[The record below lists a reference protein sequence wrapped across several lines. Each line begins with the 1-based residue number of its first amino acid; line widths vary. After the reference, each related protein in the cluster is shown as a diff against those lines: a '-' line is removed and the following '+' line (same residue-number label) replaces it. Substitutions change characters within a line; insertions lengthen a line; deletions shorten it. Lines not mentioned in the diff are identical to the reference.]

1 MIINNVQRPEA
12 RPRGN
17 VPPPPL
23 IFAGPDITPI
33 PDASNSVKV
42 KLYHDPNNLE
52 AGKYETHAF
61 FFKPGLDTPEQWC
74 DWILQLHRI
83 ARGQALAGGPPRY
96 RLARDLLKDQYL
108 RDFNAIAQQLGP
120 ETIMNLLHC
129 LHRMSAI
136 IFPAQPKHRMCHHLR
151 TMLRKPRSMTTRAMY
166 GRIKDIEAKMEA
178 AGFPLELT
186 EDNEVE
192 IIIGASPTSFV
203 IRMYQQNFDPAANSV
218 QELIE
223 LFERFEEAESI
234 ATYALPT
241 RRTPPGRRSL
251 SPRGRRGRNEQ
262 PGRYRPRGQNY
273 QRGRPNNFDHY
284 VNEPYPQNAAN
295 RAPPNFNRYNRYQ
308 PNRTTMRRTS
318 ATTFNSSGRGGN
330 PRFGNRNGGRGN
342 GNWQR
347 QHNDRNNRFHQ
358 NRQQEANE
366 MARARSASASSED
379 TL

>member
-1 MIINNVQRPEA
+1 M
-12 RPRGN
+12 
-17 VPPPPL
+17 PPPPL
-23 IFAGPDITPI
+23 VFAGPDITPA

-61 FFKPGLDTPEQWC
+61 FFKPGLDAPEQWC

-83 ARGQALAGGPPRY
+83 ARGQALTGGPPRY

-108 RDFNAIAQQLGP
+108 RDFNAIAQQMGP
-120 ETIMNLLHC
+120 ETIVNLLHC
-129 LHRMSAI
+129 LHRMSSI

-186 EDNEVE
+186 DDNEVE

-218 QELIE
+218 HDLIE

-234 ATYALPT
+234 ATYALPAG
-241 RRTPPGRRSL
+241 RSPIGRRSV
-251 SPRGRRGRNEQ
+251 SPRGRRGRNER
-262 PGRYRPRGQNY
+262 PGRQGRGGQNY
-273 QRGRPNNFDHY
+273 QRGRPNFDRY
-284 VNEPYPQNAAN
+284 RNEPYPHNNIAN

-308 PNRTTMRRTS
+308 PDRMQMRRTS
-318 ATTFNSSGRGGN
+318 ATSFNRPRRGDN
-330 PRFGNRNGGRGN
+330 FRFGNRNGGRGN

-347 QHNDRNNRFHQ
+347 QRDDRNNRFNQ

-366 MARARSASASSED
+366 MARARATSADSED